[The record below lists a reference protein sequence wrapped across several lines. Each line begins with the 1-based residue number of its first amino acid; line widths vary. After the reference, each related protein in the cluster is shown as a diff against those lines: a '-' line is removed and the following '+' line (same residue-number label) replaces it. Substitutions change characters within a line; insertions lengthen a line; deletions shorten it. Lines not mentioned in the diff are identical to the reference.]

1 MSNVKLYFDGVEVT
15 INKGSYS
22 LNPVN
27 KQTLNETEGGTLR
40 RYIKR
45 LGVPNISVNMPAND
59 TEYSAIYSAYVSG
72 QSMTVKYYNP
82 GSKALETFT
91 GFIDDLTPD
100 LVDDSQVN
108 SDSEWNISF
117 NITSM

>member
-27 KQTLNETEGGTLR
+27 KQTLKETEGGTLR
-40 RYIKR
+40 RYIQR

-59 TEYSAIYSAYVSG
+59 TEYSAIYSAFVSG

-91 GFIDDLTPD
+91 GFIDDLTAD
-100 LVDDSQVN
+100 CDNDGKDN
-108 SDSEWNISF
+108 SDTEWNISF
-117 NITSM
+117 NIKSM

>member
-72 QSMTVKYYNP
+72 QSMTVKWIQS
-82 GSKALETFT
+82 GIFH
-91 GFIDDLTPD
+91 LT
-100 LVDDSQVN
+100 LNRCKEQGCTQHQHS
-108 SDSEWNISF
+108 I
-117 NITSM
+117 

>member
-59 TEYSAIYSAYVSG
+59 TEYSAIHSAFISG

-82 GSKALETFT
+82 GIKALETFT
-91 GFIDDLTPD
+91 GFIDDLTAD

-108 SDSEWNISF
+108 SDSEWNMSF
-117 NITSM
+117 NIKSM

>member
-1 MSNVKLYFDGVEVT
+1 MSNIKLYFDGVEVT
-15 INKGSYS
+15 INKGSYT

-59 TEYSAIYSAYVSG
+59 SEYSVFYSAFISG
-72 QSMTVKYYNP
+72 QSITVKYYNP
-82 GSKALETFT
+82 GNKALETFT
-91 GFIDDLTPD
+91 GFIDDLTAD
-100 LVDDSQVN
+100 LVDDGKAN
-108 SDSEWNISF
+108 SDSEWNITF
-117 NITSM
+117 NIKSM

>member
-40 RYIKR
+40 RYITR
-45 LGVPNISVNMPAND
+45 LGVPNISVSMPAND
-59 TEYSAIYSAYVSG
+59 TEYSAIYSAFISG
-72 QSMTVKYYNP
+72 QSISVKYYNP
-82 GSKALETFT
+82 GTKSLETFT
-91 GFIDDLTPD
+91 GFVDDLTPSC
-100 LVDDSQVN
+100 DSDNENN
-108 SDSEWNISF
+108 SDTEWNISF
-117 NITSM
+117 TIKSM